1 MRRINGLTPAVF
13 MIGENRGLDLAYRP
27 HMQFSPSPGD
37 LPFEGCDG
45 NFKVLQR
52 NGIYHLYQKFLDEK
66 FLKNMT

>member
-1 MRRINGLTPAVF
+1 MTT
-13 MIGENRGLDLAYRP
+13 ENRGLDRAYRP

-52 NGIYHLYQKFLDEK
+52 IGIHHLRQKYLEEK
-66 FLKNMT
+66 FLKNMM